1 MELRRYGLGFARM
14 SMGYKLEYQSD
25 WSNLLS
31 SHYCRGYPVCMNDHQ
46 ENRAQ
51 IVESS
56 LIVTELSG
64 Q

>member
-1 MELRRYGLGFARM
+1 M